1 MKLLTTVLITIA
13 LAGCANYQFGDASE
27 SVYELRQQ
35 YCEETNPVTKYL
47 LLGSLEKR
55 IESYPE
61 GGLCVDLTERL
72 LNEYTV
78 SK

>member
-1 MKLLTTVLITIA
+1 MKLLITA
-13 LAGCANYQFGDASE
+13 FLLLTLVGCANYQFGDASE
-27 SVYELRQQ
+27 SVYELRQK
-35 YCEETNPVTKYL
+35 YCEETSPVTKYL
-47 LLGSLEKR
+47 LLSALEKR